1 MFKKLFGFGKK
12 KSEAEE
18 KLRVENEK
26 LKIKEREEKKEREE
40 LKVKEEDERKALEA
54 LENQKEVQRV
64 ELEREEEL
72 KIKKAKE
79 KKLEEEND
87 RLKAEEEVKRKELE
101 ALRVKEEAEREK
113 LEKLKIKE
121 EQERKELSDLKEKE
135 EKERVE
141 LEKLEVEK
149 DRAKKEAE
157 EESKRK
163 KDEELK
169 KKDESSK
176 KRGFFKSLKERL
188 VKTREGLFGKM
199 KTLFAGRSVIDEDM
213 YEELED
219 LLIQSDIGM
228 DMTLKIVGELEKE
241 VRKRGIKNPNLVYDV
256 LKDVMEGFLIA
267 EGTEL
272 EVDKPGMNVVLVVGV
287 NGVGKTTT
295 IGKLA
300 AKFVKEGKKVVIGA
314 GDTFRAAAIEQLEE
328 WADRAGA
335 DIIKHEQGSDPGAVV
350 FDTLKAGEN
359 RNADVVIIDTAGRLH
374 NKNNLMKELE
384 KINIIIKKHVGEAA
398 YESLLVIDGTTGQNG
413 LNQAKVFNEVTK
425 LSGFVVTKLDG
436 TAKGGIV
443 FAISEELKKPIK
455 FIGVGEGI
463 EDLREFHSKEYI
475 DAIFE

>member
-1 MFKKLFGFGKK
+1 M
-12 KSEAEE
+12 EE
-18 KLRVENEK
+18 LR
-26 LKIKEREEKKEREE
+26 IKE
-40 LKVKEEDERKALEA
+40 
-54 LENQKEVQRV
+54 
-64 ELEREEEL
+64 EEE
-72 KIKKAKE
+72 
-79 KKLEEEND
+79 
-87 RLKAEEEVKRKELE
+87 RKELE
-101 ALRVKEEAEREK
+101 ALKKKEEEERKE
-113 LEKLKIKE
+113 LEKLKIEEENRTAIEAEKE
-121 EQERKELSDLKEKE
+121 AKRKEF
-135 EKERVE
+135 
-141 LEKLEVEK
+141 
-149 DRAKKEAE
+149 
-157 EESKRK
+157 
-163 KDEELK
+163 EELK
-169 KKDESSK
+169 KKEEASK
-176 KRGFFKSLKERL
+176 KKGFFKSLKEKL

-199 KTLFAGRSVIDEDM
+199 KTLFSGRSVIDDEM

-241 VRKRGIKNPNLVYDV
+241 VKKRGIKDPNLVYDV

-272 EVDKPGMNVVLVVGV
+272 EVNKPGMNIVLVVGV

-328 WADRAGA
+328 WADRSGA

-350 FDTLKAGEN
+350 FDTLKAGKN

-384 KINIIIKKHVGEAA
+384 KINIIIKKHVGDTS

-413 LNQAKVFNEVTK
+413 LSQAKVFNEVTQ

-463 EDLREFHSKEYI
+463 EDLREFKSKEYI

>member
-1 MFKKLFGFGKK
+1 MLKKLFGFGKK
-12 KSEAEE
+12 KTKNAE
-18 KLRVENEK
+18 KLKVENEK
-26 LKIKEREEKKEREE
+26 LKIKELEELKEKEGNGKKLAEENEKLKIEKEAKIKELEELKLKEKLEREETENLKIKEEEDRIQLEE
-40 LKVKEEDERKALEA
+40 LKVREESERKE
-54 LENQKEVQRV
+54 
-64 ELEREEEL
+64 
-72 KIKKAKE
+72 
-79 KKLEEEND
+79 
-87 RLKAEEEVKRKELE
+87 
-101 ALRVKEEAEREK
+101 

-121 EQERKELSDLKEKE
+121 ENRVAKEVEKEVEIKEIEEPKEKE
-135 EKERVE
+135 GTT
-141 LEKLEVEK
+141 
-149 DRAKKEAE
+149 DKK
-157 EESKRK
+157 
-163 KDEELK
+163 
-169 KKDESSK
+169 
-176 KRGFFKSLKERL
+176 GFFKSLKEKL
-188 VKTREGLFGKM
+188 EKTREGLFGKM
-199 KTLFAGRSVIDEDM
+199 KTLFSGRKIIDEDM

-228 DMTLKIVGELEKE
+228 NMTLKIVGKLEKE
-241 VRKRGIKNPNLVYDV
+241 VRKRGIKDPNLVYDV
-256 LKDVMEGFLIA
+256 LKDVMEGFLIS

-272 EVDKPGMNVVLVVGV
+272 EIDKPGMNIVLVVGV

-300 AKFVKEGKKVVIGA
+300 AKFVKDGKKVVIGA

-384 KINIIIKKHVGEAA
+384 KINIIIKKHAGDNS

-463 EDLREFHSKEYI
+463 EDLREFKSKEYI

>member
-12 KSEAEE
+12 KVEADE
-18 KLRVENEK
+18 KNKVENEG
-26 LKIKEREEKKEREE
+26 LKIKEVEEKKEQEE
-40 LKVKEEDERKALEA
+40 LKLKEE
-54 LENQKEVQRV
+54 QK
-64 ELEREEEL
+64 
-72 KIKKAKE
+72 K
-79 KKLEEEND
+79 
-87 RLKAEEEVKRKELE
+87 KELE
-101 ALRVKEEAEREK
+101 VLKSKEEAEEVLK
-113 LEKLKIKE
+113 IENEKLKIKE
-121 EQERKELSDLKEKE
+121 EQERKELEELKLKEE
-135 EKERVE
+135 AEREE
-141 LEKLEVEK
+141 LEKLRKKEEETRKELEELKIKEENERAELEK
-149 DRAKKEAE
+149 LKIEEENRTAKEAE
-157 EESKRK
+157 LGAEAARKELEESKEK
-163 KDEELK
+163 EGASK
-169 KKDESSK
+169 KK
-176 KRGFFKSLKERL
+176 GFFKSLKEKL
-188 VKTREGLFGKM
+188 TKTREGLFGKM
-199 KTLFAGRSVIDEDM
+199 KTLFSGRSVIDEEM

-241 VRKRGIKNPNLVYDV
+241 VKKRGIKEPNLVYDV

-272 EVDKPGMNVVLVVGV
+272 EVNKPGMNIILVVGV

-300 AKFVKEGKKVVIGA
+300 AKFVKDGKKVVIGA

-350 FDTLKAGEN
+350 FDTLKAGKN
-359 RNADVVIIDTAGRLH
+359 RNADIVIIDTAGRLH

-384 KINIIIKKHVGEAA
+384 KINIIIEKQAGDTG

-443 FAISEELKKPIK
+443 FAVSEELKKPIK

-463 EDLREFHSKEYI
+463 EDLREFKSKEYI